1 MRTPATRAGIC
12 GNAEQNPNDSA
23 TLPPEWGVFAECRM
37 SSAAVAGR
45 HTKRKMRRVISREQG
60 RALETI
66 GHAVDYLNDVHLSE
80 GPENELLND
89 VCPITEA
96 VQILVSL
103 HMQLLSSLPLV
114 EPLSQR
120 LWNAIFRRH
129 PARTSG
135 VVPLSLR

>member
-1 MRTPATRAGIC
+1 MRIPATRAGIRRD
-12 GNAEQNPNDSA
+12 AEQKPSDSA
-23 TLPPEWGVFAECRM
+23 VLPPEWKVFADRRM
-37 SSAAVAGR
+37 SSAAVTGR
-45 HTKRKMRRVISREQG
+45 HSKRKMHRIISREQG

-66 GHAVDYLNDVHLSE
+66 GHAVDYLNDIHLSE
-80 GPENELLND
+80 GPEDELLNG

-120 LWNAIFRRH
+120 LWNAIFRRD

>member
-1 MRTPATRAGIC
+1 MRTPATGAGIS
-12 GNAEQNPNDSA
+12 GNAEQKPKDSA
-23 TLPPEWGVFAECRM
+23 ILPHEWEAFADRRISGAM
-37 SSAAVAGR
+37 VAGR
-45 HTKRKMRRVISREQG
+45 PAKRKMRRVISREQG

-66 GHAVDYLNDVHLSE
+66 GHAVDYLNDLHLSE
-80 GPENELLND
+80 GPEDELLND

-114 EPLSQR
+114 EPLSHR
-120 LWNAIFRRH
+120 LWNAIFHRH